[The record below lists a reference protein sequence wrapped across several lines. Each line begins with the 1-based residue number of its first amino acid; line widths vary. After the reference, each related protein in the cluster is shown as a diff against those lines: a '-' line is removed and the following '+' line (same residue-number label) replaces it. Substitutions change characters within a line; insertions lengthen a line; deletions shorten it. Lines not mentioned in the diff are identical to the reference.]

1 MLLSLIAVVFISGTM
16 DKEGSP
22 GEKSGSLL
30 DGIMCARC
38 HPSSVTPVEWISSN
52 ISVTGYMP
60 GQIYTIAINAT
71 DATATKIGFEVT
83 AENASEKQ
91 GVITINDKVNTQLT
105 NNNEADTHQETG
117 TTPTDGKISW
127 NFNWTALVT
136 DKGDVTFYRAF
147 NAANGNGN
155 NTGERIFTSSL
166 KVSENKTS
174 KVSLKN

>member
-1 MLLSLIAVVFISGTM
+1 MKKNIFLFMLLSLIAVVFISGTM

-83 AENASEKQ
+83 AENASEKPKKKRKM
-91 GVITINDKVNTQLT
+91 T
-105 NNNEADTHQETG
+105 EA
-117 TTPTDGKISW
+117 W
-127 NFNWTALVT
+127 RRALARAGHGQP
-136 DKGDVTFYRAF
+136 GDPGRGLRRRVPP
-147 NAANGNGN
+147 G
-155 NTGERIFTSSL
+155 
-166 KVSENKTS
+166 
-174 KVSLKN
+174 